1 LSEPERKLLD
11 ALMDQSALIL
21 ERGRMIAETAEAQR
35 YTETERLRS
44 ALLSSVSHDLR
55 TPLVS
60 ILGAATTLTEV
71 GETLKPELRR
81 ELLGTV
87 TREARRLDSFIQNL
101 LDMTRIGYGAVTVKK
116 EWIDLHDVIRSAREQ
131 LHARLEGKDARS
143 VSVGIAKDASIV
155 QADEALLE
163 QALVNLIDNAAK
175 YSPAGSPI
183 EIEARRHGKTLQIR
197 VADHGPG
204 IREDKADRLFD
215 QFFRATNGDS
225 KTAGTG
231 LGLMIVRGFVEA
243 MGGTIRVSNR
253 PGGPGAVFEI
263 RLPQPEM
270 PRITETHTTQ

>member
-1 LSEPERKLLD
+1 
-11 ALMDQSALIL
+11 
-21 ERGRMIAETAEAQR
+21 MIAETAEAQR

-175 YSPAGSPI
+175 YSPAGSYI
-183 EIEARRHGKTLQIR
+183 EIEVVRQGKTLQIR

-204 IREDKADRLFD
+204 IREDRADRLFD
-215 QFFRATNGDS
+215 LFFRATNGDS

-231 LGLMIVRGFVEA
+231 LGLMIVRGFIEA

-263 RLPQPEM
+263 RLPQPEV
-270 PRITETHTTQ
+270 PRMTETHATQ